1 MENMQT
7 ELPVQAE
14 PGQENSI
21 EELIRYEKKNLRINR
36 IRLVCSLIAVAL
48 CVIIAVVLSVNV
60 GRVVNEVEK
69 VSDVMTEAGESINE
83 VAKSL
88 NEIDFAT
95 LESSVETFADV
106 GTETIRQI
114 QNSTKDLDTILEEV
128 RTSINR
134 LGSVNID
141 DLNNG
146 IKTLNDVLE
155 PLANFFH
162 LFQ

>member
-69 VSDVMTEAGESINE
+69 VSDVMTEAGESINK
-83 VAKSL
+83 VATSL

-95 LESSVETFADV
+95 LEKSVETFADV

>member
-1 MENMQT
+1 MENIQA

-14 PGQENSI
+14 PKQENSI

-60 GRVVNEVEK
+60 GRVINEVEK
-69 VSDVMTEAGESINE
+69 VSGVMTEAGESINE
-83 VAKSL
+83 VATSL

-95 LESSVETFADV
+95 LEKSVETFADV

-141 DLNNG
+141 ELNNG
-146 IKTLNDVLE
+146 IRTLNDVLE

>member
-1 MENMQT
+1 MENIQA

-14 PGQENSI
+14 PKQENSI

-95 LESSVETFADV
+95 LEKSVETFADV

-141 DLNNG
+141 ELNNG
-146 IKTLNDVLE
+146 IRTLNDVLE

>member
-1 MENMQT
+1 MENMQA

-14 PGQENSI
+14 PKQENSI

-69 VSDVMTEAGESINE
+69 VSGVMTEAGESINE
-83 VAKSL
+83 VATSL

-95 LESSVETFADV
+95 LEKSVETFADV

-114 QNSTKDLDTILEEV
+114 QNSTTDLDTILEEV